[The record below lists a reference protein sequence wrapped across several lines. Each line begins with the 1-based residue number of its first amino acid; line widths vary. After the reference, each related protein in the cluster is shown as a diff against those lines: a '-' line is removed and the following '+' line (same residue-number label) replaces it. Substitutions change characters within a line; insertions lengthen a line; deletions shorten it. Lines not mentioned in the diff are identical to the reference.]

1 MLQKTDQPFPVDRI
15 EKASDVGIEY
25 PVHLC
30 AADSDNE
37 RIQRIMRAAPWPKPI
52 RETEEIF
59 LVDRVQHCKRC
70 SLDDFV
76 LQSGDREGA
85 LPPVRLGMYTRRDG
99 SARYA
104 PRWSRACRSSR
115 LRSRYVS
122 YSCHVSPSAPGAA
135 FFLSS

>member
-1 MLQKTDQPFPVDRI
+1 MLKAHDQV
-15 EKASDVGIEY
+15 VGISHY
-25 PVHLC
+25 DHVARGLAPSPAFHLC

-76 LQSGDREGA
+76 L
-85 LPPVRLGMYTRRDG
+85 
-99 SARYA
+99 
-104 PRWSRACRSSR
+104 
-115 LRSRYVS
+115 
-122 YSCHVSPSAPGAA
+122 
-135 FFLSS
+135 